1 MANSLSFV
9 AYSPQNPPVLLP
21 QETFCLA
28 WGQPL
33 SSVSGRKRYNT
44 LDFPKENRVPT
55 GMLLAPIGNPEP
67 RSYAPLDTPYIF
79 LENGTQ
85 TVKMQFA
92 TFPQKIQNRCNLHPC
107 EDENYSGFCFAALI
121 ENCVLFVWQWN
132 TNHSFTPCNTVLGRS
147 TARSICHLCR
157 QRAKRESLAE

>member
-1 MANSLSFV
+1 MRGADLCGGFLYTSCAPVGTANLSASLQDFLCQLHTNSRILLIANSLSFA

-21 QETFCLA
+21 PKSVCPA
-28 WGQPL
+28 WDRPL

-67 RSYAPLDTPYIF
+67 RDCIPLDTSHIF

-85 TVKMQFA
+85 TVKMQFD

-107 EDENYSGFCFAALI
+107 EDENYSGFSYPL
-121 ENCVLFVWQWN
+121 
-132 TNHSFTPCNTVLGRS
+132 RY
-147 TARSICHLCR
+147 
-157 QRAKRESLAE
+157 QR